1 MNFFQGILRPGNFRT
16 DRLDAFS
23 DGVFAIVI
31 TLLVLELPIPQIQGE
46 SVSKDLMAS
55 LIPLALNF
63 LVLF

>member
-1 MNFFQGILRPGNFRT
+1 MNFFQGILRSGNFRT

-31 TLLVLELPIPQIQGE
+31 TLLVLELHIPQIQGE
-46 SVSKDLMAS
+46 SVLKDLMAS